1 MKLVV
6 NVVSAGPGARGW
18 VGTGVPQGG
27 GRALHFFEELSAI
40 IKDFEKKLGYNQYL
54 QKKSLG
60 ALGYNPQFRLACANF
75 SEKLVPSARTNARET
90 ISCHFGVV
98 FVPIRLLGG

>member
-1 MKLVV
+1 MEL
-6 NVVSAGPGARGW
+6 
-18 VGTGVPQGG
+18 GVPQGG

-40 IKDFEKKLGYNQYL
+40 IDTFGKKLSYNQYL

-75 SEKLVPSARTNARET
+75 SEKLAPSARINVHKT
-90 ISCHFGVV
+90 ISCDAEVV
-98 FVPIRLLGG
+98 FVQFPLLGAILANFGDGNMLVG